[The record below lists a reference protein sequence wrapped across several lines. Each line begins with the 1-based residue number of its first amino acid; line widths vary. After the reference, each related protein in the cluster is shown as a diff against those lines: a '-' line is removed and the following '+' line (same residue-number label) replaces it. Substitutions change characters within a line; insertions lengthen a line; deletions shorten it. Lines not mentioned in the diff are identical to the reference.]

1 MDRNEELINTRYD
14 ALMFAR
20 TPEAAKRA
28 AKSLIEAVLGDASEG
43 MSLETGLREVCR
55 KIRPATDARDQARFE
70 AEFLELALAP
80 TGLQGV
86 GGETRQSAIPQQPAE
101 AAPRANRRAA

>member
-14 ALMFAR
+14 ALMFAQ

-28 AKSLIEAVLGDASEG
+28 AKALIEAVLGDLSAE
-43 MSLETGLREVCR
+43 MPLEEGLRQVCR

-70 AEFLELALAP
+70 AEFIELAMAP
-80 TGLQGV
+80 SGLQGV
-86 GGETRQSAIPQQPAE
+86 GEAVGQSA
-101 AAPRANRRAA
+101 AASPTQSRKRAA